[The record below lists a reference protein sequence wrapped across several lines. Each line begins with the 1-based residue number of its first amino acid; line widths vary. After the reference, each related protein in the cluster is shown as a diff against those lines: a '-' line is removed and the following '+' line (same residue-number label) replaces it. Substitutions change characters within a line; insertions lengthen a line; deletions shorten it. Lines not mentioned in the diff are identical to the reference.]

1 MKREKWYLASP
12 YSHPNE
18 EVKKKR
24 YDEICI
30 ITARIIK
37 YDSKVIPFSPI
48 VYSHVLESEYMTQID
63 WIDFDLEM
71 LQLFDVLCVVM
82 LDGWNESKGVSLEI
96 KYALENDIP
105 IIYLDPANYLVLERR
120 YETYDHFDKMPKRA
134 VFANV
139 FTRKVLKV

>member
-1 MKREKWYLASP
+1 MVRERWYLASP

-48 VYSHVLESEYMTQID
+48 VYSHVLESEYTATPKIG
-63 WIDFDLEM
+63 WVDFDLE
-71 LQLFDVLCVVM
+71 LLELFDMLCVVM
-82 LDGWNESKGVSLEI
+82 LDGWNESEGVAAEI
-96 KYALENDIP
+96 KHALEKDMP
-105 IIYLDPANYLVLERR
+105 IIYLDPDNYLLISRKYATYYHGELEN
-120 YETYDHFDKMPKRA
+120 KGS
-134 VFANV
+134 
-139 FTRKVLKV
+139 